1 MSQNPETT
9 PEYNMVASDSLNPP
23 TSQLPEQLGNLSI
36 GENNSSTL
44 ASVPAPALTAEEII
58 IRSFESFSQEERAG
72 ALAYLSNTYNLR
84 ERSPYIEHQELR
96 NQSPNGQTQTI
107 FQNPPATGINA
118 SYNNNYPMNGQ
129 RGNYTVDP
137 VTRIIPP
144 GGGQE
149 PAGLGV
155 HHVNN
160 NIMHNH
166 SYYQANHVRG
176 TANNHES
183 RFSNDQ
189 AGHTGPSYY
198 PHENPPISHGTGRN
212 PPEQNYYNLQ
222 SSGVT
227 ERHNTNVQN
236 TGGINAQRLPWSHSQ
251 NRDVDT
257 GRDTG
262 NNPLYRVSL
271 KFPEPK
277 GFDGSRDQQK
287 VEEFLYQAERY
298 TKFYGL
304 TGARAVD
311 TVTGYFRGKATTWW
325 RLYTR
330 HNSLPE
336 NLEIFADLL
345 RDKFIPKTAKRNLK
359 DKLEKLK
366 QYGSVA
372 KFNSEFRDMLLE
384 LPDLYTNEE
393 DLIHKYL
400 NKLKGKTR
408 VEVEWKITAE
418 DNLESVMDLAER
430 YDNIIYSQ
438 STTPFVRIRSNAST
452 SSRNDPMD
460 IDNSQFSKL
469 TDQQREFLIKN
480 KGCFKCRKLG
490 HFSKDCTMKFGI
502 NNVGTDTNDNSE
514 ETIEEEYER
523 LFGEEL
529 DNQENNNEAPTS

>member
-1 MSQNPETT
+1 MSQNPETA

-36 GENNSSTL
+36 GGNNSSTPV
-44 ASVPAPALTAEEII
+44 SVPAPVLTAEEII
-58 IRSFESFSQEERAG
+58 IRSFESFTQEERAG

-84 ERSPYIEHQELR
+84 ERSPHIEHQELR

-107 FQNPPATGINA
+107 FQNPPATGTNA

-129 RGNYTVDP
+129 TRNYTVDP
-137 VTRIIPP
+137 ATQIIPP
-144 GGGQE
+144 GGRQGIV
-149 PAGLGV
+149 GRGV
-155 HHVNN
+155 HHDDNN
-160 NIMHNH
+160 SHNH
-166 SYYQANHVRG
+166 GYHQTNHVRN
-176 TANNHES
+176 TTNNHGS
-183 RFSNDQ
+183 QFLNDQ
-189 AGHTGPSYY
+189 AGRTGQNYY
-198 PHENPPISHGTGRN
+198 SHGNPPFDHETRQN
-212 PPEQNYYNLQ
+212 LPEQNYYSHQ
-222 SSGVT
+222 PRGGF
-227 ERHNTNVQN
+227 EGHNQN
-236 TGGINAQRLPWSHSQ
+236 GQNSGINAQQPPWGHSQ
-251 NRDVDT
+251 IRELDT

-262 NNPLYRVSL
+262 GNAFYRVSL

-330 HNSLPE
+330 HNSNPE

-408 VEVEWKITAE
+408 VEVEWKITDE

-438 STTPFVRIRSNAST
+438 GTIPFVRTRPNAST

-460 IDNSQFSKL
+460 IDNSQLSKL
-469 TDQQREFLIKN
+469 TDQQRDFLIKN

-490 HFSKDCTMKFGI
+490 HFSRDCTMKIGI
-502 NNVGTDTNDNSE
+502 NNIGTDTNDNSE

-529 DNQENNNEAPTS
+529 DDQENNNEAPTS